1 MGIKVAG
8 WVVVTVAIVATIGCD
23 RATKHAA
30 TTMLSGQPD
39 HSYLA
44 DTIRL
49 GYVENSG
56 GFLSV
61 GASWPPAFRA
71 LFFIV
76 ATGVMLLTLAVVA
89 VRRRRDKWS
98 GLGFALFLAGGASNW
113 VDRIDRGSVVD
124 FLNIGVGPVRTGVFN
139 VADVAIML
147 GAAIFVLAEFRNPGA
162 RQEGRGASWTTRT

>member
-44 DTIRL
+44 DTVRL

-56 GFLSV
+56 GFLSL
-61 GASWPPAFRA
+61 GADWPPALRTM
-71 LFFIV
+71 FFTV
-76 ATGVMLLTLAVVA
+76 ATGTMLLTLAVVA
-89 VRRRRDKWS
+89 LRRRHDKWS

-113 VDRIDRGSVVD
+113 VDRMARGSVVD
-124 FLNIGVGPVRTGVFN
+124 FLNIGVGPMRTGVFN
-139 VADVAIML
+139 IADVAIML
-147 GAAIFVLAEFRNPGA
+147 GAGIFVLAEFRRNRPRKLSSSTGDRPA
-162 RQEGRGASWTTRT
+162 